1 MLRNRNTKIIA
12 TLGPSSS
19 SPVKIHSLFQAGADI
34 FRLNFSHGT
43 HEDHRRRVFHIRQYE
58 KRLGRPIA
66 ILGDLQGPKFR
77 IGNFKNGS
85 VLLKNSQKFSL
96 DLNERL
102 GDESR
107 IFLPHPEIFK
117 SVKKNNRIL
126 IDDGKIIL
134 NIQSVNSEQI
144 ITEVI
149 NGGRISNKKG
159 VNIPEVFV
167 KVSSLTKKD
176 IKDLE
181 LCLNLSLDYV
191 ALSFVQKAND
201 LLKLKKI
208 IGDQTAIMA
217 KFEKPLA
224 IKRMEEILK
233 HCDAAMVARGDLG
246 VEMPPEEV
254 PIIQKRLVDA
264 CRNHGK
270 PIVVATQMLDS
281 MVNSP
286 SPTRAEASDVAT
298 AVFDSVDCVML
309 SAETASGKFP
319 IESVKIMDRIIR
331 GVENDFSY
339 RQLLESKKIK
349 LEETTS
355 DAISSAASQVVK
367 TVLAKAIFTYT
378 RSGGTAKRAAR
389 ERPTVP
395 IIGLSP
401 ERLTARQLA
410 LIWGVH
416 NIHALE
422 PKSFSGMIENACDVA
437 KKEKI
442 VKRGDYVVITA
453 GAPIGVS
460 GSTNNLRIAK
470 IS

>member
-1 MLRNRNTKIIA
+1 MLRKRNTKIIA

-19 SPVKIHSLFQAGADI
+19 SPLKIHSLFQAGADI

-43 HEDHRRRVFHIRQYE
+43 HSDHRKRVFHIRQYE

-66 ILGDLQGPKFR
+66 ILGDLQGPKIR
-77 IGNFKNGS
+77 IGSFKNSS
-85 VLLKNSQKFSL
+85 VFLKNNQNFVL
-96 DLNERL
+96 DLNPL
-102 GDESR
+102 PGDEKR
-107 IFLPHPEIFK
+107 VFLPHPEIYK
-117 SVKKNNRIL
+117 SVKKNTRVL
-126 IDDGKIIL
+126 IDDGKLIL
-134 NIQSVNSEQI
+134 NITKVSSDKI
-144 ITEVI
+144 TTEVI
-149 NGGRISNKKG
+149 NGGRISNMKG
-159 VNIPEVFV
+159 VNIPESFI
-167 KVSSLTKKD
+167 KMSSLTKKD

-181 LCLNLSLDYV
+181 FCLDLSLDYV
-191 ALSFVQKAND
+191 ALSFVQKAKD
-201 LLKLKKI
+201 LIDLKKH
-208 IGDQTAIMA
+208 IGNQTAIMA

-224 IKRMEEILK
+224 IKRMEEILY

-254 PIIQKRLVDA
+254 PIIQKRIVQS
-264 CRNHGK
+264 CRDYGK
-270 PIVVATQMLDS
+270 PVVVATQMLDS
-281 MVNSP
+281 MINSP

-298 AVFDSVDCVML
+298 AVFDAADSLML

-319 IESVKIMDRIIR
+319 VESVQIMDRIIR
-331 GVENDFSY
+331 GVEYDSSY
-339 RQLLESKKIK
+339 RQILESKKIK

-378 RSGGTAKRAAR
+378 RSGATAKRAAR

-401 ERLTARQLA
+401 DRITARQLA

-416 NIHALE
+416 TIHALE
-422 PKSFSGMIENACDVA
+422 PKSFSGMIENACELA
-437 KKEKI
+437 KKEGI
-442 VKRGDYVVITA
+442 VKKGDYVVVTA

-470 IS
+470 IN